1 MRIKPEEISSIIKEQ
16 IKAYS
21 AKAEMHETGT
31 VIQTGDGIATIY
43 GLRQCMANE
52 LLEFEDGSYGI
63 AQNLEDETVSAAIL
77 AKPAISR
84 KARASAARAEFSLCL
99 RAKHCSDE

>member
-52 LLEFEDGSYGI
+52 PKRL
-63 AQNLEDETVSAAIL
+63 
-77 AKPAISR
+77 R
-84 KARASAARAEFSLCL
+84 KRQRKNIDKNC
-99 RAKHCSDE
+99 H